1 MRAAVARPLRYL
13 SVIRRRPPSPSPG
26 CPRRSTVGVALG
38 LCLASVAGPSLGLC
52 VEVSIPTQV
61 AGTGASLSVPVSF
74 ASSGE
79 AVSGLQFDLIFSDA
93 ALNLSTVTGTA
104 ARSSG
109 KTLYFGSHS
118 PHQSRF
124 LITGLN
130 QNPISDG
137 TIVNLFVNVRPGT
150 ALGTYYIHFDSALAS
165 DPAGNPVAVST
176 SDGSVTVQAVS
187 GAAVALEGV
196 LSAASLL
203 PGPVA
208 PGEII
213 AIMGS
218 AIVPPADSGTANV
231 TFDSLPAPLLY
242 TSSGQI
248 NAVVPFGIAGRKGAT
263 LDIAGSSGSL
273 ARLSVPVESASPAIF
288 TLDSSGTGQGAIL
301 NQDGT
306 VNSPDNPAQRGSIV
320 VLFATGAGQTDP
332 PGTDGLIPTTVLP
345 HPVLPVSVQIGGK
358 SAEVLYAGAAP
369 GLISG
374 VLQVNCRVSTEIDS
388 GKSVSVLLTVGGVTS
403 PPVTLALR

>member
-1 MRAAVARPLRYL
+1 MRAVVARPLRYL

-61 AGTGASLSVPVSF
+61 AGTGASLSVPISF

-218 AIVPPADSGTANV
+218 AIVPPADSGATSV
-231 TFDSLPAPLLY
+231 TFDGLSAPLLY
-242 TSSGQI
+242 TSSSQI
-248 NAVVPFGIAGRKGAT
+248 NAVVPFGIAGRKAAT

-374 VLQVNCRVSTEIDS
+374 VLQVNCRVSTEIDP